1 MELAKFVREGGTLI
15 TEGSTSVIFPEYKL
29 TSGVTVESPEGLF
42 VRGSV
47 MRGIVADRTSP
58 IAYGYDAQVPVYFS
72 QAPVLNAGDGG
83 FGAFGGGRGGGGL
96 PGVGMNV
103 TPMANPTNRLSTF
116 DSENPES
123 SSAPAPARGGRGGGE
138 LGGFGGGRGGGPA
151 GGADANR
158 PRVVVRFPSNP
169 DDMLLSGVLVGGQ
182 ALANRAQVVDMPL
195 GQGHVVSF
203 AIRPFWRWQTQ
214 GNYFFGFNTI
224 LNWNDLNAGRTTAAR
239 PTTASPQQ

>member
-1 MELAKFVREGGTLI
+1 
-15 TEGSTSVIFPEYKL
+15 
-29 TSGVTVESPEGLF
+29 
-42 VRGSV
+42 

-72 QAPVLNAGDGG
+72 QAPVLNAGGGG

-103 TPMANPTNRLSTF
+103 APMANPTNRLSTF
-116 DSENPES
+116 DPENPES
-123 SSAPAPARGGRGGGE
+123 SFAPAADRVGRGGGDQS
-138 LGGFGGGRGGGPA
+138 GFGGGRGGGVA
-151 GGADANR
+151 GGASDGSR

-182 ALANRAQVVDMPL
+182 SLANRAQVVDMPL

-214 GNYFFGFNTI
+214 GNYFLGFNTI
-224 LNWNDLNAGRTTAAR
+224 LNWNDLNAGVATTR
-239 PTTASPQQ
+239 PTTASQQR